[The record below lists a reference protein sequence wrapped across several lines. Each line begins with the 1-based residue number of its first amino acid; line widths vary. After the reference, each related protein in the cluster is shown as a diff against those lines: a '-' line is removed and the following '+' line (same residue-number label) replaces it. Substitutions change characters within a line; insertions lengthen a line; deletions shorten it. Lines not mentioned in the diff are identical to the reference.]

1 MELRQLQLVELD
13 MLKQFVAFCE
23 KNGLRYYLLEGTL
36 LGAVRHKGFI
46 PWDDDIDVVMPRND
60 YNKLLE
66 LGRNA
71 FEEPLSL
78 NHYSFTP
85 GYYYS
90 FARLA
95 NNSIHIM
102 NHSANIPRKEAVAVD
117 IIPLDGFPDPG
128 IRRLFHKLRIT
139 YWWDLNNLAQFD
151 ELVDQKRKRT
161 RRVKFFLA
169 IASKLQWLFRNVNTK
184 KCLENVN
191 KALAAYDYDSDTNY
205 VINYLGTWGFHE
217 IIPRDYM
224 GEGSKVEFEGEEF
237 MAPADTHAMLTMIYG
252 DYMTMPP
259 ENERNWHNAEIIE
272 E

>member
-1 MELRQLQLVELD
+1 MELRELQLIELD

-23 KNGLRYYLLEGTL
+23 KNGLRYFLLEGTL

-46 PWDDDIDVVMPRND
+46 PWDDDIDIVMPRSD

-66 LGRNA
+66 IGRDA
-71 FEEPLSL
+71 FAEPLSL

-102 NHSANIPRKEAVAVD
+102 NHTANIPRKEAIAVD

-128 IRRLFHKLRIT
+128 LKRLFHKLRIT
-139 YWWDLNNLAQFD
+139 FWWDLNNMAQFN
-151 ELVDQKRKRT
+151 ELVDQKRKRSG
-161 RRVKFFLA
+161 VKKVLLA
-169 IASKLQWLFRNVNTK
+169 IASKLSWMFKKIDTN
-184 KCLENVN
+184 KCLVNIN
-191 KALAAYDYDSDTNY
+191 KALAAYDYDSDSNY
-205 VINYLGTWGFHE
+205 VIQYLGTWGFHE
-217 IIPRDYM
+217 IIPREWM
-224 GEGSKVEFEGEEF
+224 GEGKEVEFEGEMF
-237 MAPADTHAMLTMIYG
+237 MGPSDADAMLTMIYG
-252 DYMTMPP
+252 DYMQLPP
-259 ENERNWHNAEIIE
+259 VNERNWHNAEIIE